1 MNLAWKDIR
10 RQTSRFLLTGI
21 GLGLLFSIVLAM
33 GGIYR
38 GLVVDATQ
46 LVDQQQTD
54 LWVVQR
60 DTRGPFAERSIV
72 PLELEDRL
80 RAVPGVAR
88 TRSFTYATLQ
98 RGTAEAPLRLTLLG
112 VAWPE
117 ERGQALPL
125 VAGRGIEAAHWE
137 MIADESLG
145 LSLDERVPIGQDTW
159 TVVGLTRGVVGSG
172 GDGLAMVTR
181 LDAAK
186 IIEWRAPETIRDER
200 EARARRLE
208 NTELSSPSLDA
219 RVRDDRA
226 ALPVLPAANV
236 NAILVDV
243 ADGADESAVL
253 ARLSSMPEVTVW
265 TTEDQRQFLLRGV
278 VDKARAQIG
287 LFRVLLAIVSSIIV
301 ALVLY
306 NMTVAK
312 SREIAL
318 LKLMGARTRVVV
330 GLVLQQALLLGLV
343 GYGVAV
349 AIGQLAFEHFPR
361 RVIVT
366 DAELLGMAGLV
377 LGLCTIASIAGI
389 RRALAIPATEILAG

>member
-10 RQTSRFLLTGI
+10 RQLPRFLLTGF
-21 GLGLLFSIVLAM
+21 GLGLLFAIVLAM

-46 LVDQQQTD
+46 LVDQQSTD

-60 DTRGPFAERSIV
+60 DTRGPFAERSVV

-88 TRSFTYATLQ
+88 TRSFSYATLQ
-98 RGTAEAPLRLTLLG
+98 RGTTEAPLRLTLVG
-112 VAWPE
+112 VAWPQ
-117 ERGQALPL
+117 ERGRELPL
-125 VAGRGIEAAHWE
+125 VAGRAIESAHYE
-137 MIADESLG
+137 MIADASLG
-145 LSLDERVPIGQDTW
+145 LSLGDPVPIGGDTW
-159 TVVGLTRGVVGSG
+159 TVVGLTRGLVGSG
-172 GDGLAMVTR
+172 GDGLAVVTQ

-186 IIEWRAPETIRDER
+186 IIGWQAPEAIRAER

-208 NTELSSPSLDA
+208 TTDLASPALDA
-219 RVRDDRA
+219 RVRDDAA
-226 ALPVLPAANV
+226 ALPVLPAIAV

-243 ADGADESAVL
+243 ADGVDARAVV
-253 ARLSSMPEVTVW
+253 ARLASLPYITVW
-265 TTEDQRQFLLRGV
+265 TTEEQRQFLLRGV

-318 LKLMGARTRVVV
+318 LKLMGARTSVVV

-343 GYGVAV
+343 GYAVAV
-349 AIGQLAFEHFPR
+349 GIGQVAFQHFPR

-366 DAELLGMAGLV
+366 DTELLGMAALV
-377 LGLCTIASIAGI
+377 LGLSTIASFAGI
-389 RRALAIPATEILAG
+389 RRALSIPATEILAG